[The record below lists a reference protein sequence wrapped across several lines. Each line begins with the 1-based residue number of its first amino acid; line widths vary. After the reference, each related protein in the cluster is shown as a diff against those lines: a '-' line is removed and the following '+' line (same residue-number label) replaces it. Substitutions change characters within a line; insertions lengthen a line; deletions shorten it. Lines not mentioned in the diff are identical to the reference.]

1 MRAVAT
7 ARIRIQSTRH
17 GLPTARSGRASLEAP
32 EDRVKQIVSA
42 EADGIVGRQTR
53 LAAASA
59 IAERASSS
67 LSILA
72 VLRAMHATFALR
84 AGSDID
90 SCRATSSGS
99 GGIGWPGLPS
109 ISVAPAE

>member
-17 GLPTARSGRASLEAP
+17 GLPTARSVASLEAP
-32 EDRVKQIVSA
+32 EDRVKQMLSA

-53 LAAASA
+53 L
-59 IAERASSS
+59 
-67 LSILA
+67 
-72 VLRAMHATFALR
+72 LRRLGDRR
-84 AGSDID
+84 AGRRRLDPRGVEGD
-90 SCRATSSGS
+90 ACHLRLACRKGYRLVQSHELREAAGS
-99 GGIGWPGLPS
+99 GGRGCP